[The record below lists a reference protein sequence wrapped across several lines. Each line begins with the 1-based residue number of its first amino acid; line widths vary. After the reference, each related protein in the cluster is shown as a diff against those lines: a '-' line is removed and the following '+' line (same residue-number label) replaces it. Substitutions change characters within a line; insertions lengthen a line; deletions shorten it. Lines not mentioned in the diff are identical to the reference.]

1 MYVQC
6 SSYAMDSFSLRMS
19 ITCRNLQQGYPF
31 IHLAFRAFFPKG
43 YSSPR
48 EYIATQGPL
57 PFTRDDFWRM
67 VWEQNVSI
75 IVMLTQL
82 VERGR
87 VNKPVIEIEI

>member
-1 MYVQC
+1 MYNVVLVQWTQLVC
-6 SSYAMDSFSLRMS
+6 TCAYPVETINKAILLFILRF
-19 ITCRNLQQGYPF
+19 L
-31 IHLAFRAFFPKG
+31 LFFKG

-67 VWEQNVSI
+67 IWEQNVSI

-87 VNKPVIEIEI
+87 VNH